1 MPELPEGKSVLIGE
15 KEFLFSFAETALEL
29 ITGLKGVT
37 RLEPYNGM
45 LFDFGH
51 ESYLIMTPKGLIFP
65 VEVAFISE
73 EGRIKEIKCLDP
85 ANGFIR
91 SSSVR
96 ARYALEVPVGFF
108 ETHNIQIG
116 DSISL

>member
-29 ITGLKGVT
+29 VTGLKGVA
-37 RLEPYNGM
+37 RLEPYDGM
-45 LFDFGH
+45 LFDFGQ
-51 ESYLIMTPKGLIFP
+51 EFFPIMTPKGLVFP

-73 EGRIKEIKCLDP
+73 DGVIQEIMYLDP
-85 ANGFIR
+85 SSGFDR
-91 SSSVR
+91 AATTK
-96 ARYALEVPVGFF
+96 ARYALEVPVDFF